1 MKKLIGLIGITS
13 IFSSYPAYAVELHGY
28 FRTGIGSSENGNIQ
42 ECFKLT
48 GAPTKYRLGNECE
61 QYAEF
66 SAKQPIANFKDGSQ
80 LSINGMVQFY
90 NVYGQ
95 ALKFSGD
102 NGYTRLNQIY
112 LDWRNLA
119 VLNGGNFW
127 AGRRYYNRNDSHMTD
142 FFYWNQS
149 ATGFGIDSYDLND
162 YKISYSF
169 SRKDNLFQEEMASK
183 HDLTVKGINI
193 NPDNELQ
200 LGASYIDHQQNNGWS
215 LIVQDIQ
222 KHRFNGKNT
231 VALQYGEGPGTG
243 LSYTGDV
250 NLSRNNTT
258 FRTLEMFDWQTES
271 NRFNGQMQAV
281 YQKNNFKDLPN
292 TEWISLGSRTS
303 YVLNDK
309 VKITGELGFDQ
320 IKDTEKRNLTKLT
333 LAPTWAFKGTKYYD
347 RPELRVYYTY
357 ANWNN
362 AERKLRD
369 QVMSDSDFV
378 ASNHGSNFGI
388 QLENWW

>member
-1 MKKLIGLIGITS
+1 MKKLIGLIGITT
-13 IFSSYPAYAVELHGY
+13 IFGTCPTYALELHGY
-28 FRTGIGSSENGNIQ
+28 FRTGIGSSGNGNTQ

-66 SAKQPIANFKDGSQ
+66 FAKQSIANFQDGSQ

-95 ALKFSGD
+95 TPKFTGD

-127 AGRRYYNRNDSHMTD
+127 AGRRYYNRNDSHMAD

-169 SRKDNLFQEEMASK
+169 SRKDNLFQEEKVSK

-200 LGASYIDHQQNNGWS
+200 LGVSYIDHQQNNGWS
-215 LIVQDIQ
+215 LIVQDVQ

-231 VALQYGEGPGTG
+231 LAVQYGEGPGTG

-250 NLSRNNTT
+250 NLSRNNTAS
-258 FRTLEMFDWQTES
+258 RVLEMLDWQTES
-271 NRFNGQMQAV
+271 NRLNGQMQAV
-281 YQKNNFKDLPN
+281 YQKNNFKHLPN
-292 TEWISLGSRTS
+292 NEWISLGSRTS
-303 YVLNDK
+303 YVIDEK
-309 VKITGELGFDQ
+309 IKITGEIGFDQ
-320 IKDTEKRNLTKLT
+320 IKDTESRNLTKLT
-333 LAPTWAFKGTKYYD
+333 IAPTWAFKGTKYYD
-347 RPELRVYYTY
+347 RPELRIYYTY

-369 QVMSDSDFV
+369 QLMLNQDSV
-378 ASNHGSNFGI
+378 ATNHGSNFGI

>member
-1 MKKLIGLIGITS
+1 
-13 IFSSYPAYAVELHGY
+13 
-28 FRTGIGSSENGNIQ
+28 
-42 ECFKLT
+42 
-48 GAPTKYRLGNECE
+48 
-61 QYAEF
+61 
-66 SAKQPIANFKDGSQ
+66 
-80 LSINGMVQFY
+80 
-90 NVYGQ
+90 
-95 ALKFSGD
+95 
-102 NGYTRLNQIY
+102 
-112 LDWRNLA
+112 
-119 VLNGGNFW
+119 
-127 AGRRYYNRNDSHMTD
+127 
-142 FFYWNQS
+142 
-149 ATGFGIDSYDLND
+149 
-162 YKISYSF
+162 
-169 SRKDNLFQEEMASK
+169 MASK

-258 FRTLEMFDWQTES
+258 FRALEMFDWQTES

-292 TEWISLGSRTS
+292 MEWISLGSRTS

-309 VKITGELGFDQ
+309 LKITGELGFDQ

-369 QVMSDSDFV
+369 QVMPDSNFV
-378 ASNHGSNFGI
+378 ASNNGSNFGI